1 MTISGKP
8 QNYAK
13 ILVSPDREEWKKAIV
28 TKYSNLEYSRVFKWV
43 EKLPEK
49 KKAVEGC
56 LICKKKLNKFG

>member
-13 ILVSPDREEWKKAIV
+13 ILGFPDREEWKKSIV
-28 TKYSNLEYSRVFKWV
+28 MKYSRFEYSRVFKWV

-49 KKAVEGC
+49 KKIVGDY
-56 LICKKKLNKFG
+56 LVCKKKLNKFG